1 MIIAGSFP
9 TMKDALKQ
17 KKVFEE
23 LGFDVLISE
32 AAENK
37 FRVIF
42 GQANTL
48 GEAQEILGALEEQGY
63 KGWINKCNCCKMSEE
78 EHLLNRRTD
87 FKIIR
92 L

>member
-1 MIIAGSFP
+1 GSFP

-23 LGFDVLISE
+23 LSFDVQISK

-37 FRVIF
+37 FRVIV

-48 GEAQEILGALEEQGY
+48 GEAQEILSDLKEKGY
-63 KGWINKCNCCKMSEE
+63 QGWINQCNCCKMSEE